1 MVEEQGQERPGST
14 TELPGQDVLQ
24 SSVPPAGQPAPAT
37 HLALDK
43 VRDSDQDSS
52 HPAHGRGKESG
63 SRLPQDDLGKVPW
76 QLWQKPW
83 TSQSWAL
90 SRSSPASLGRVMWAC
105 PHSRRRVLG
114 FSTGT
119 AISWEHKADA
129 PDFLLSWTWPLC
141 LCYWLTLIGVFWL

>member
-1 MVEEQGQERPGST
+1 MIHFTKGSFLWKWSSPERILQT
-14 TELPGQDVLQ
+14 LPFFIYRFFRTYVQ
-24 SSVPPAGQPAPAT
+24 
-37 HLALDK
+37 HK

-129 PDFLLSWTWPLC
+129 PDFLLSWMWPPC